1 MQPLN
6 PEPLI
11 VGGQEPVEGVS
22 VGKEALIIGGKKHN
36 KTYKKKRHGNKSL
49 TAWVK
54 FVKKV
59 AREEKLPCRDAMMRA
74 KVRKDK
80 GEKWMSGGNEPVAN
94 EPVVDGSVVD
104 GSVVDG
110 SKMES
115 ESVPA
120 SGTVSGT
127 ESKPT
132 YTNAYGEMSDIDGGR
147 RRRTRRGS
155 KKRKGS
161 KRRGSKRRR

>member
-11 VGGQEPVEGVS
+11 VGGQEQVEGAS

-59 AREEKLPCRDAMMRA
+59 AREEKLPYRDAMMRA

-80 GEKWMSGGNEPVAN
+80 GEKWMSGGNEPVV
-94 EPVVDGSVVD
+94 EGSVVD
-104 GSVVDG
+104 
-110 SKMES
+110 
-115 ESVPA
+115 A
-120 SGTVSGT
+120 
-127 ESKPT
+127 
-132 YTNAYGEMSDIDGGR
+132 NADAANAAKIVQNAGR

>member
-59 AREEKLPCRDAMMRA
+59 AREEKLPYRDAMMRA

-80 GEKWMSGGNEPVAN
+80 GEKWMSGGEG
-94 EPVVDGSVVD
+94 PVVDGSVVD
-104 GSVVDG
+104 GPVVDGPVVDG
-110 SKMES
+110 SVADADGAKI
-115 ESVPA
+115 VQ
-120 SGTVSGT
+120 
-127 ESKPT
+127 
-132 YTNAYGEMSDIDGGR
+132 NAGR

-155 KKRKGS
+155 KKRRGS
-161 KRRGSKRRR
+161 KRRGSKKRR

>member
-11 VGGQEPVEGVS
+11 VGGQEQVEGAS

-59 AREEKLPCRDAMMRA
+59 AREEKLPYRDAMMRA

-80 GEKWMSGGNEPVAN
+80 GEKWMSGGD

-104 GSVVDG
+104 ANADAANADADG
-110 SKMES
+110 AKI
-115 ESVPA
+115 VQ
-120 SGTVSGT
+120 
-127 ESKPT
+127 
-132 YTNAYGEMSDIDGGR
+132 NAGR
-147 RRRTRRGS
+147 RSRRQSRRGSRRGS
-155 KKRKGS
+155 K

>member
-59 AREEKLPCRDAMMRA
+59 AREEKLPYRDAMMRA
-74 KVRKDK
+74 KVRKDE
-80 GEKWMSGGNEPVAN
+80 GEKWMSRGEG
-94 EPVVDGSVVD
+94 PVVDGSVVD
-104 GSVVDG
+104 GPVVDGPVVDG
-110 SKMES
+110 SVADADGAKI
-115 ESVPA
+115 VQ
-120 SGTVSGT
+120 
-127 ESKPT
+127 
-132 YTNAYGEMSDIDGGR
+132 NAGR

-155 KKRKGS
+155 KKRRGS
-161 KRRGSKRRR
+161 KRRGSKKRR